1 VVEVLDDTVV
11 SGPTE
16 SVTAESVTAESVT
29 AESGAIE
36 VTSDV
41 VTLDSG
47 IDSFEATGVDA
58 PEHAVTMT
66 TTIAVHHLTG

>member
-1 VVEVLDDTVV
+1 MVEVLDGTVV

-16 SVTAESVTAESVT
+16 SVTTESVI

-47 IDSFEATGVDA
+47 IDSFEVTGVDS